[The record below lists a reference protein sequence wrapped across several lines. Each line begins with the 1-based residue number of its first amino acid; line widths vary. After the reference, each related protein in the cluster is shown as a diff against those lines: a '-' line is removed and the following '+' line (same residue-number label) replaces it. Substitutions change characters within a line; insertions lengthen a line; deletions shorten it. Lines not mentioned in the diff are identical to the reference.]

1 MTIKE
6 FKDKLD
12 KLPFS
17 REDYYVISGGSLL
30 LHGIRKETDD
40 IDICL
45 DQNLFETLTKNNSLR
60 LSNKENI
67 CPIYLYNGE
76 IECIFKSREDFDC
89 TTTTDGY
96 QTESLTSIL
105 AFKIRRGLEKDLND
119 INKIKN
125 YLNSNNDNKKLTKK

>member
-17 REDYYVISGGSLL
+17 KGDYYVISGGSLL

-45 DQNLFETLTKNNSLR
+45 DQNLFEVLMKNNSLR
-60 LSNKENI
+60 LSDKENI

-76 IECIFKSREDFDC
+76 IECIFKSKEDFDC
-89 TTTTDGY
+89 TTTADGY

-105 AFKIRRGLEKDLND
+105 AFKINRGLEKDLND

-125 YLNSNNDNKKLTKK
+125 YLNSNSDNKRLIKK

>member
-17 REDYYVISGGSLL
+17 KEDYYVISGGSLL

-45 DQNLFETLTKNNSLR
+45 DQNLFETLMKNNSLR

-105 AFKIRRGLEKDLND
+105 AFKINRGLEKDLSD

-125 YLNSNNDNKKLTKK
+125 YLNSNNANKKLTKK

>member
-45 DQNLFETLTKNNSLR
+45 GQNLFETLTKNNSLR